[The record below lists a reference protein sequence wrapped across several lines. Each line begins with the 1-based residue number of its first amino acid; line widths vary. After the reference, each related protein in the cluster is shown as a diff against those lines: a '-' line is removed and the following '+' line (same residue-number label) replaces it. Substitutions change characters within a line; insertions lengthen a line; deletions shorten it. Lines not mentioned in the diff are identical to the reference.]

1 MVSSGRSGAAG
12 RGRWCPPIGKGLAP
26 SPARALPGPA
36 FSCGLAQAL
45 PGLARALPGLVQ
57 VPPLPGLVPRIR
69 VWPCLALPGPCLA
82 LVFLTLAM
90 SFGSW
95 WSQRASGSRYR
106 RVTLPPARE
115 FEVHSMRVNLRV
127 LNLRRTETLRR
138 NLRRNPPQKPPQ
150 GCCDCALKLVRRNLR
165 RNPPQKPPQKPPAE
179 TSAETPRRNL

>member
-1 MVSSGRSGAAG
+1 MVGILYRETITLNPQVKCRAG
-12 RGRWCPPIGKGLAP
+12 RGLWGPGRGLW
-26 SPARALPGPA
+26 G
-36 FSCGLAQAL
+36 
-45 PGLARALPGLVQ
+45 
-57 VPPLPGLVPRIR
+57 PPLPGLAPRPR
-69 VWPCLALPGPCLA
+69 ARPCLALPGPCLA

-115 FEVHSMRVNLRV
+115 FEVHSTRVNLRV